1 VRITANW
8 FYQINLAMGCN
19 VLRVKNTDFRPSKNN
34 NLILE
39 TYHPVPAHGIFAE
52 VILPLAVPKPY
63 TYAVPEEMVAAVR
76 PGLRVEVEFGGNKR
90 YAGLVSRLHHETP
103 PHKFK
108 SILSVID
115 EVPVLNEKTLQ
126 FWQWLADYYCCSLG
140 EVMEAALPANLKLA
154 SERRLVLSPIYD
166 GNFTGLTDKE
176 YLITEALSIQ
186 ETITIDDVRKILN
199 QKTIYHIIKSLL
211 DKKVIYLFEEMEE
224 KYAPKKV
231 ACVRLAEPYRSDS
244 KLLAGAFD
252 LVAKAQRQTEAL
264 MAFIQLARETKQKD
278 NGILRSELYKKAS
291 VDSTVLNSIAKKGIF
306 ELYER
311 EVSRIGGYEDEVTEA
326 DELAPQQVRA
336 LGEIRTHFAE
346 GKNTVL
352 LHGVTGSGKTRVY
365 LELMQEALARGE
377 QVLYLLPEVALTTQ
391 IISRLQKT
399 LGDAV
404 TVYHHRITNNERV
417 EVWKKVGSHERS
429 STVRQL
435 AVGSQAVEAAPDCP
449 LPTAELPTCIVGAR
463 SGLFLPYEKLGLV
476 IVDEEHDTSYKQA
489 DPAPRYQGRDAAIYL
504 AYLHGAKVLLGTATP
519 SLESYLNAR
528 SGKYGL
534 VEMPER
540 FGGIQMPE
548 IVVVDARQELKE
560 RKMQSHFT
568 SVLLEALKVALAKG
582 EQAILFQNRRG
593 YAPTLRCN
601 TCGWHSECIHC
612 DVSLTYHKFR
622 NNLQCHYCGYQQE
635 LAKTCPA
642 CGSHELNLQGFGT
655 EKIEDELKIY
665 LPDANIGRM
674 DYDAVRTK
682 DAHARIINDF
692 EERRIDILV
701 GTQMVTKGLDFENVS
716 VVGVISA
723 DQLLQFPDFRSG
735 ERGFQLITQVA
746 GRAGRRGTRGKV
758 IVQAMNPAHPVIRE
772 VIDNDFQTFYE
783 REIMERKAFEYPPYS
798 RLIKITLKHKKP
810 DVLNRGAK
818 SFVQVLKA
826 KLGKRLLGPTVPP
839 VGRVREYYLLDIMI
853 KMERN
858 PNLWKLT
865 KDLIGEATRVMQ
877 QQEGFSTVRVN
888 VDVDPG

>member
-1 VRITANW
+1 
-8 FYQINLAMGCN
+8 
-19 VLRVKNTDFRPSKNN
+19 
-34 NLILE
+34 LE
-39 TYHPVPAHGIFAE
+39 TYHPTPAHGIFAE

-76 PGLRVEVEFGGNKR
+76 PGLRVEVEFGGAKR
-90 YAGLVSRLHHETP
+90 YAGLVNRLHHETP
-103 PHKFK
+103 THKFK

-126 FWQWLADYYCCSLG
+126 FWQWLAEYYCCSLG

-154 SERRLVLSPIYD
+154 SERRLVLSPLYD

-211 DKKVIYLFEEMEE
+211 DKKVIYLYEEMEE

-231 ACVRLAEPYRSDS
+231 SCVRLAEPYRSDS
-244 KLLAGAFD
+244 KQLAGAFD
-252 LVAKAQRQTEAL
+252 LVSKAARQTEAL
-264 MAFIQLARETKQKD
+264 MAFIQLAREHPAKD
-278 NGILRSELYKKAS
+278 SGLLRSEIYKKAS
-291 VDSTVLNSIAKKGIF
+291 VDSTVLNSMAKKGIF
-306 ELYER
+306 DLYER
-311 EVSRIGGYEDEVTEA
+311 EVSRLGGYEDEVTEA
-326 DELAPQQVRA
+326 DELAPQQTRA
-336 LGEIRTHFAE
+336 LQEIRTHFAE

-391 IISRLQKT
+391 IIRRLQKT

-417 EVWKKVGSHERS
+417 EVWQKVGGRL
-429 STVRQL
+429 TVDGGRESNHQ
-435 AVGSQAVEAAPDCP
+435 S
-449 LPTAELPTCIVGAR
+449 PTTNHQVIVGAR

-476 IVDEEHDTSYKQA
+476 IVDEEHDTSYKQN
-489 DPAPRYQGRDAAIYL
+489 DPAPRYNGRDAAIYL
-504 AYLHGAKVLLGTATP
+504 AHLHGAKVLLGTATP
-519 SLESYLNAR
+519 SLESYQNAR

-534 VEMPER
+534 VEMNER

-568 SVLLEALKVALAKG
+568 SILLESLKEALAKG

-642 CGSHELNLQGFGT
+642 CGGHELNLQGFGT

-716 VVGVISA
+716 IVGVISA

-772 VIDNDFQTFYE
+772 VIDNDFQAFYE